1 MYDYNFYEQ
10 MDSLM
15 VNLLVDLAINMVRVL
30 YATVRYVLMQ
40 PIRLVE
46 YIWYC
51 IQMQRMNI
59 KCCHCGDYT
68 PFITEE
74 NIEIIPQV
82 NLTRTDMDCLGDIA
96 EALRECGCLGTCDF
110 LRRVQSEV
118 TKIVE
123 YQEER

>member
-1 MYDYNFYEQ
+1 
-10 MDSLM
+10 
-15 VNLLVDLAINMVRVL
+15 
-30 YATVRYVLMQ
+30 MQ
-40 PIRLVE
+40 H
-46 YIWYC
+46 
-51 IQMQRMNI
+51 MSI

-68 PFITEE
+68 TFITEE
-74 NIEIIPQV
+74 NIEVIPQV
-82 NLTRTDMDCLGDIA
+82 NLTRADMDILGDIA

>member
-1 MYDYNFYEQ
+1 MNNWMRE
-10 MDSLM
+10 
-15 VNLLVDLAINMVRVL
+15 
-30 YATVRYVLMQ
+30 TVRCRKCGCTLTD
-40 PIRLVE
+40 
-46 YIWYC
+46 
-51 IQMQRMNI
+51 MQRMNI

-74 NIEIIPQV
+74 NIEVIPQV
-82 NLTRTDMDCLGDIA
+82 NLTRTDMDSLGDIA
-96 EALRECGCLGTCDF
+96 EALRECGCLGACDF

>member
-1 MYDYNFYEQ
+1 MKSRGEICG
-10 MDSLM
+10 SLFFIIEG
-15 VNLLVDLAINMVRVL
+15 DA
-30 YATVRYVLMQ
+30 
-40 PIRLVE
+40 
-46 YIWYC
+46 C
-51 IQMQRMNI
+51 MQRMNI

-74 NIEIIPQV
+74 NIEVIPQV
-82 NLTRTDMDCLGDIA
+82 NLTITDMDCLGDIA

>member
-1 MYDYNFYEQ
+1 
-10 MDSLM
+10 
-15 VNLLVDLAINMVRVL
+15 
-30 YATVRYVLMQ
+30 
-40 PIRLVE
+40 
-46 YIWYC
+46 
-51 IQMQRMNI
+51 MQRTNI

-74 NIEIIPQV
+74 NIEVIPQV
-82 NLTRTDMDCLGDIA
+82 NLTRTDMDILGDIA
-96 EALRECGCLGTCDF
+96 EELAECGCFLAHDF

>member
-1 MYDYNFYEQ
+1 MLRQIHNSINKRTEPWR
-10 MDSLM
+10 
-15 VNLLVDLAINMVRVL
+15 NL
-30 YATVRYVLMQ
+30 
-40 PIRLVE
+40 RLLFLSE
-46 YIWYC
+46 RNIF
-51 IQMQRMNI
+51 MQRMNI

-74 NIEIIPQV
+74 NIEVVPQV
-82 NLTRTDMDCLGDIA
+82 NLTRTDMDILGDIA
-96 EALRECGCLGTCDF
+96 ETLAECGCLGACDF